1 MVRKIPWRRK
11 WQPTPVLLPGKF
23 HRWRSL
29 VGYSPWG
36 HKESDTTKSLHF
48 HFSLSLSLMAFSQFL
63 LTWSI
68 HVPPVYCAL
77 WVVSLSFHQQLI
89 SSKTHNQAMTEGTRI
104 AASTETLSRKP
115 FFFRL
120 SKTHALQPDA
130 CHPEPKPSTSLP
142 SRTFKFLN
150 LPFT

>member
-29 VGYSPWG
+29 VGYSPCG
-36 HKESDTTKSLHF
+36 HKASDTTKWLHF

-63 LTWSI
+63 LTWPI
-68 HVPPVYCAL
+68 HVPPEYYAL
-77 WVVSLSFHQQLI
+77 WVVSLSFQQRLI
-89 SSKTHNQAMTEGTRI
+89 SSKTHNRAMTEGTRT

-115 FFFRL
+115 LSSLGYPRPTHCNQMHAVLSPNPRL
-120 SKTHALQPDA
+120 LSHLGL
-130 CHPEPKPSTSLP
+130 SNS
-142 SRTFKFLN
+142 
-150 LPFT
+150 